1 MKKKTLYIIIA
12 TIGFTITSCNN
23 MSKSIEIDYL
33 EKTYFLG
40 KFDKMSQTEIE
51 TLKEYYQ
58 TEEGKFHLQELEE
71 KHLKNFEGNKRIL
84 YENVIERMWIK
95 NIMNNKI
102 ATEGE
107 FDNL

>member
-1 MKKKTLYIIIA
+1 
-12 TIGFTITSCNN
+12 

>member
-1 MKKKTLYIIIA
+1 
-12 TIGFTITSCNN
+12 

-33 EKTYFLG
+33 EKTYFPG